1 MNAVLKKEIQKL
13 EKKIASLKKKR
24 KSKKTTKKRIPK
36 KPEKVEVE
44 EEEVE
49 EGQFITTTRKPVA
62 KSQATVKMTA
72 LRDNIPRINIG
83 SVGAELALRQRETI
97 LAADLERTK
106 EEFKKQKEQRVKD
119 QKKTEEEQKRFR
131 AEDKVEKEKLDN
143 LRREYDT
150 QIGRLERRTDDLND
164 LIRNQAQE
172 RENLGFPAYATP
184 REANYQ
190 NQHGRPDVRGE
201 GEADQGGEQQ
211 GDADQGGEQQGFL
224 FADEERVRK
233 EAQEVEKE
241 RQEAERLA
249 EELRKAEEEAEERRA
264 SAEATAMA
272 DEMNEQ
278 ILKELEEEE
287 ARKAEELR
295 KAKEEEEAIKAEE
308 LRKAKEEEEAIKAE
322 ELRKAKEEEEEA
334 EEVERE
340 NDRVLKELAEERE
353 KERKRKEEDA
363 KKTEEARKAEKP
375 SRVDFRMLLS
385 DLADSSLNEELD
397 MFGFPVE
404 TPSIATPSI
413 ATPSIA
419 TPSIATPP
427 APSFGLPTQQ
437 QFGGTTLKPKDTQIG
452 SSQIPINPSIRQ
464 DELAPSSSSQGVQ
477 PTQEEKRTIL
487 FKKKYPEE
495 FQKLSLDYPRGIPF
509 ATLNLKLN
517 RLDSIAITKFKKEQE
532 EALILQE
539 EEERQ
544 RREQATAP
552 VKKKIIHKKK

>member
-308 LRKAKEEEEAIKAE
+308 LRKAKEEEE
-322 ELRKAKEEEEEA
+322 EA

-404 TPSIATPSI
+404 
-413 ATPSIA
+413 TPSIA